1 MAVKQSAAP
10 KAPPTAI
17 SPVRAA
23 LARVAQNFSINLAP
37 FPESEQALAFQ
48 ADAAEA
54 LAKGITSAET
64 HRVALT
70 LLRDGK
76 RLKRATDEHWQKVTR
91 WLEDRKKDIRT
102 ILAMDL
108 EHVEPGITGLNSIIL
123 KYEDD
128 ERQRV
133 ARAEAEQRRVQER
146 AAQEKREREL
156 ADMEKQALA
165 AEGESDELSDRE
177 RAFVQRV
184 CGGIG
189 RQPENPEWLN
199 ATAKACGFK
208 QENYGVVLMARPKIT
223 AAIEGM
229 RQAQALREQAAAVA
243 EKPIEVTKVEVQSN
257 TAKVAGTRTVTT
269 WTAECVDFDLFI
281 DKFVAGEV
289 DRQTFRDLVMPNSV
303 GGNEKARALHENMD
317 RIPGW
322 RHVKKVTKG
331 A

>member
-54 LAKGITSAET
+54 LAIGITSADT
-64 HRVALT
+64 HRTALT

-76 RLKRATDEHWQKVTR
+76 RLKRATDEHWAKVTR

-102 ILAMDL
+102 ICAMDL
-108 EHVEPGITGLNSIIL
+108 EHVEPGIAGLNGVIL

-133 ARAEAEQRRVQER
+133 ARAEAEQRRVQEQ
-146 AAQEKREREL
+146 AAQEKRDREL
-156 ADMEKQALA
+156 ADMEKQALD
-165 AEGESDELSDRE
+165 AEGQSDELSDRE
-177 RAFVQRV
+177 RVFVQQV
-184 CGGIG
+184 YAG
-189 RQPENPEWLN
+189 
-199 ATAKACGFK
+199 TK
-208 QENYGVVLMARPKIT
+208 QEMAAKVAGYKDHFNQAARLLQSAKVT

-243 EKPIEVTKVEVQSN
+243 EKPIAVTKVEVQSN

-269 WTAECVDFDLFI
+269 PTGEEI
-281 DKFVAGEV
+281 GRAGGRERV
-289 DRQTFRDLVMPNSV
+289 
-303 GGNEKARALHENMD
+303 
-317 RIPGW
+317 
-322 RHVKKVTKG
+322 
-331 A
+331 